1 MLNEQVNAGCHYNA
15 DCFFMLGVKFSRFK
29 STCTLLWLWW
39 SIFKSIPNE
48 FPMCLSSP
56 DQIALPDFN
65 AGAME
70 NWGLVTYR
78 ETALLYDP
86 IMSSTGNK
94 ERVTTVISHELAHM
108 VGHEIS
114 PKALSSHQWKYS
126 RENENNKDI
135 YWVQTQSQQWLAP
148 L

>member
-1 MLNEQVNAGCHYNA
+1 M
-15 DCFFMLGVKFSRFK
+15 S
-29 STCTLLWLWW
+29 
-39 SIFKSIPNE
+39 
-48 FPMCLSSP
+48 LSSP

-108 VGHEIS
+108 VGHQIS
-114 PKALSSHQWKYS
+114 PSAFFTSVKITK
-126 RENENNKDI
+126 NNDI
-135 YWVQTQSQQWLAP
+135 YWVQTQAVFCSTLVMNVVDINSARLLSLRLQQ
-148 L
+148 

>member
-1 MLNEQVNAGCHYNA
+1 
-15 DCFFMLGVKFSRFK
+15 
-29 STCTLLWLWW
+29 
-39 SIFKSIPNE
+39 
-48 FPMCLSSP
+48 MCLSSP

-114 PKALSSHQWKYS
+114 PKALSSHMIFIGCKLNLS
-126 RENENNKDI
+126 CVFLLSSDECCIHKFS
-135 YWVQTQSQQWLAP
+135 QTTQPPFAITDDR
-148 L
+148 